1 MESRK
6 LASTILSVSCR
17 TLIFVIVAMGLY
29 FVGRTAFSF
38 GREIFDEKSMTSKLD
53 ARDVEITIP
62 ADYTT
67 EGVAELLKAA
77 GLIEDAKLFQAQTM
91 LSDYYKKF
99 TPGTYT
105 LNTGMTPSEILAAIS
120 VVPETTSEG

>member
-77 GLIEDAKLFQAQTM
+77 GLIEDARLFQAQTM

-120 VVPETTSEG
+120 VVPETTSGG

>member
-38 GREIFDEKSMTSKLD
+38 GKDIFDEKSMTSKLD
-53 ARDVEITIP
+53 AREVEITIP
-62 ADYTT
+62 DGYTT

-77 GLIEDAKLFQAQTM
+77 GLIEDARLFRAQTM
-91 LSDYYKKF
+91 LSDYYMKF
-99 TPGTYT
+99 TPGTYR

-120 VVPETTSEG
+120 VVPETATGG

>member
-38 GREIFDEKSMTSKLD
+38 GKDIFDEKSMTSKID

-77 GLIEDAKLFQAQTM
+77 GLIEDAVLFQAQTR

-120 VVPETTSEG
+120 VVPETTSGG

>member
-6 LASTILSVSCR
+6 LAGTILSVSCR
-17 TLIFVIVAMGLY
+17 TLIFVIAAMGLY
-29 FVGRTAFSF
+29 FVGRTAFTF
-38 GREIFDEKSMTSKLD
+38 GREIFEEKSMTSKVD
-53 ARDVEITIP
+53 AWNVEVTIP
-62 ADYTT
+62 VDYTT
-67 EGVAELLKAA
+67 EGVAELLKAK
-77 GLIEDAKLFQAQTM
+77 GLIEDAGLFRAQTM

-120 VVPETTSEG
+120 VVPETTSGG

>member
-29 FVGRTAFSF
+29 FIGRTAYNF
-38 GREIFDEKSMTSKLD
+38 GRDIFDEKSMTPKAE

-62 ADYTT
+62 DGYTT
-67 EGVAELLKAA
+67 EEVAELLKAG
-77 GLIEDAKLFQAQTM
+77 GLIEDTGLFRAQAM

-120 VVPETTSEG
+120 VVPETTSGG

>member
-6 LASTILSVSCR
+6 LANIILSVSCR

-29 FVGRTAFSF
+29 FIGRTAYTF
-38 GREIFDEKSMTSKLD
+38 GMDIFDEKSMTSKND
-53 ARDVEITIP
+53 AYEVQITIP

-67 EGVAELLKAA
+67 DSVAEILKAG
-77 GLIEDAKLFQAQTM
+77 GLIEDTRLFWAQAR
-91 LSDYYKKF
+91 LSDYYNKF

-120 VVPETTSEG
+120 VVPETTAED

>member
-17 TLIFVIVAMGLY
+17 TLIFAIVAMGLY
-29 FVGRTAFSF
+29 FVGRTAFTF
-38 GREIFDEKSMTSKLD
+38 GKDIFDEKSMTSKLD
-53 ARDVEITIP
+53 AYDVEVTIP
-62 ADYTT
+62 PDYTT
-67 EGVAELLKAA
+67 AGVAQMLKER
-77 GLIEDAKLFQAQTM
+77 GLIEDTTLFQAQTR
-91 LSDYYKKF
+91 LSDYYNKF

-120 VVPETTSEG
+120 VVPETTAEG

>member
-77 GLIEDAKLFQAQTM
+77 GLIEDARLFQAQTM

>member
-38 GREIFDEKSMTSKLD
+38 GKDIFDEKSMTSKLD

-67 EGVAELLKAA
+67 EGVAELLEAA
-77 GLIEDAKLFQAQTM
+77 GLIEDAVLFQAQTR

-120 VVPETTSEG
+120 VVPETTSGG

>member
-53 ARDVEITIP
+53 ACDVEITIP

-77 GLIEDAKLFQAQTM
+77 GLIEDARLFQAQTM

>member
-38 GREIFDEKSMTSKLD
+38 GREVFDEKSMTSKLD
-53 ARDVEITIP
+53 AFDVEITIP
-62 ADYTT
+62 DDYTT

-77 GLIEDAKLFQAQTM
+77 GLIEDTRLFQVQTR
-91 LSDYYKKF
+91 LSDYYLKF
-99 TPGTYT
+99 TPGTYV

-120 VVPETTSEG
+120 VVPETTAGG